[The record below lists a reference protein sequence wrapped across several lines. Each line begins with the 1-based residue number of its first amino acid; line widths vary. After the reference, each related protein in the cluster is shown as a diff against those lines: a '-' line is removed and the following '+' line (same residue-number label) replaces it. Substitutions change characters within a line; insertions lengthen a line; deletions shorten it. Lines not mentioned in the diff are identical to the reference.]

1 MAIEHSMDRAFG
13 RQWDVG
19 EAAQQPLADFANTP
33 AGMFV
38 LHIQNVILHLK
49 GKLVSVAIGTP
60 ASVGQPLHPAFL
72 ITIEDL
78 VAGLARNAELPA
90 QIRHRL
96 PSQSP
101 SPELNSFIHDR
112 TLLPRHPLS
121 SQQKGE
127 SVTYVS
133 GTICYLCVG
142 SFTTYVSE
150 RTQCR
155 NAVAFACLLK
165 DPETI
170 RIRCSIGSRGIR
182 QTGAR
187 LQRSGTCY
195 SCDSKNNFQDAAL

>member
-19 EAAQQPLADFANTP
+19 EAAQQPLADFASTP

-96 PSQSP
+96 ASQSP
-101 SPELNSFIHDR
+101 SHELNSFIHDR

-121 SQQKGE
+121 SPTKRGK
-127 SVTYVS
+127 
-133 GTICYLCVG
+133 CNLCVRYDLLPMCRVVHSCLRG
-142 SFTTYVSE
+142 LESIWNHFLVRVLLLSIPPDAFHPSPRRRKCLASFGY
-150 RTQCR
+150 RR
-155 NAVAFACLLK
+155 
-165 DPETI
+165 
-170 RIRCSIGSRGIR
+170 
-182 QTGAR
+182 
-187 LQRSGTCY
+187 
-195 SCDSKNNFQDAAL
+195 DA

>member
-19 EAAQQPLADFANTP
+19 EAAQQPLADFASTP

-96 PSQSP
+96 ASQSP
-101 SPELNSFIHDR
+101 SHELNSFIHDR

-121 SQQKGE
+121 SPTKRGK
-127 SVTYVS
+127 
-133 GTICYLCVG
+133 CNLCVRYDLLPMCRVVHNNLGDIDVSPHSSPGFSEALPAINAWTTWWVG
-142 SFTTYVSE
+142 SIS
-150 RTQCR
+150 
-155 NAVAFACLLK
+155 
-165 DPETI
+165 
-170 RIRCSIGSRGIR
+170 
-182 QTGAR
+182 
-187 LQRSGTCY
+187 
-195 SCDSKNNFQDAAL
+195 

>member
-19 EAAQQPLADFANTP
+19 EAAQQPLADFASTP

-101 SPELNSFIHDR
+101 SHELNSFIHDR

-142 SFTTYVSE
+142 SFI
-150 RTQCR
+150 
-155 NAVAFACLLK
+155 CLAAKLL
-165 DPETI
+165 DGHGHMFFLIYALEGFDVFGT
-170 RIRCSIGSRGIR
+170 RIDHDQLNVTHVPLLEVKCLYPQKCNS
-182 QTGAR
+182 
-187 LQRSGTCY
+187 LEDC
-195 SCDSKNNFQDAAL
+195 

>member
-19 EAAQQPLADFANTP
+19 EAAHQPLADFASTP

-101 SPELNSFIHDR
+101 SHELNSFIHDR

-121 SQQKGE
+121 SPTKRGK
-127 SVTYVS
+127 
-133 GTICYLCVG
+133 CNLCVRYDLLPMCRVVHSNTCEIAG
-142 SFTTYVSE
+142 SSRTSKRTYI
-150 RTQCR
+150 R
-155 NAVAFACLLK
+155 VAGTGCVK
-165 DPETI
+165 N
-170 RIRCSIGSRGIR
+170 SRH
-182 QTGAR
+182 TV
-187 LQRSGTCY
+187 
-195 SCDSKNNFQDAAL
+195 AAAMLT